1 MKGLFTMGNQT
12 SLPRRFVNTSRG
24 LALVAG
30 GAIALQGSSGATLT
44 AGAAQGSTTSPAYFN
59 WDPAN
64 AAGTSML
71 VRSEH
76 GVSFSYST
84 SGLAPGHVV
93 TVWVVVF
100 NNPAAC
106 ATRPCTPAD
115 MGAGN
120 PAAEG
125 DFLWGGGHVIGGSG
139 RANFGGHLRVGDV
152 SGSGLA
158 EVGGTALGLLNPMT
172 AEIQLA
178 LHSHG
183 PAVPGQ
189 VLKSQLT
196 SFLGGCQ
203 VFLGPDG
210 IADGPE
216 DMPVNVGE
224 CSTFQG
230 SVHQ

>member
-1 MKGLFTMGNQT
+1 MGNQA
-12 SLPRRFVNTSRG
+12 SLPWRLVKTSKG

-30 GAIALQGSSGATLT
+30 AAMALQGSGRTTLI
-44 AGAAQGSTTSPAYFN
+44 AGPAPMSTSPAYNF

-64 AAGTSML
+64 AAGTSTL
-71 VRSEH
+71 VRTSH
-76 GVSFSYST
+76 GVSFTYKT
-84 SGLAPGHVV
+84 DGLTPGQVV

-100 NNPAAC
+100 NNPDAC
-106 ATRPCTPAD
+106 ATRPCTFAD

-120 PAAEG
+120 PAAES

-139 RANFGGHLRVGDV
+139 TGSFGGHLRMGDA

-158 EVGGTALGLLNPMT
+158 EIGGTAVGLLNPLT

-183 PAVPGQ
+183 PAVPGL
-189 VLKSQLT
+189 VLKAQLT

-230 SVHQ
+230 SIHQ